1 MAVALK
7 GEHQHCSAMR
17 SCGGRTGSG
26 F

>member
-7 GEHQHCSAMR
+7 GEHQLCSAMR